1 MPSGPRQRQRETPP
15 PVFFFDRGVGR
26 VLVPSEF
33 SAAGYDVKI
42 MADVYPDRA
51 DQRITDDEW
60 IARASTEGWI
70 AITKD
75 AAIICHH
82 EAALRA
88 SNLVVFC
95 LPNANLTGEQM
106 AERFRAHLNRIIQR
120 ARQPGPTVW
129 VVQADRLERRRPP
142 GRAPEVREGP

>member
-1 MPSGPRQRQRETPP
+1 MPSGRRQRQRETPP

-26 VLVPSEF
+26 ELVPAVF
-33 SAAGYDVKI
+33 RAAGYEIRV
-42 MADVYPDRA
+42 MADVYPDGV

-60 IARASTEGWI
+60 IARASTEGWV

-75 AAIICHH
+75 AAIIRHH
-82 EAALRA
+82 EAALRS

-106 AERFRAHLNRIIQR
+106 AARFRTHLNRIIQR
-120 ARQPGPTVW
+120 ACQPGPTVW
-129 VVQADRLERRRPP
+129 IVQAKGLEGRWPP
-142 GRAPEVREGP
+142 PAD